1 MTQYHTVKRIDNSRL
16 VRPAPPARLHEFW
29 RRVAA
34 GAGLAACLLVYA
46 WQHFECIQLRYQVE
60 QLEASRAQAT
70 LLNQQLHL
78 EADALSSLRR
88 VDGIARRE
96 LGLTVSVPG
105 LAGAGEAFGEPVLA
119 QARGAAQPPRP

>member
-1 MTQYHTVKRIDNSRL
+1 MTEYYTVKRIDNSRL
-16 VRPAPPARLHEFW
+16 VRPAPPARLHELW

-34 GAGLAACLLVYA
+34 GAALAACLLVYA

-70 LLNQQLHL
+70 MLNQQLHL

-88 VDGIARRE
+88 VDGIARKE

-105 LAGAGEAFGEPVLA
+105 LASPGEGLGEPVLA
-119 QARGAAQPPRP
+119 QARAVVQPPRP

>member
-16 VRPAPPARLHEFW
+16 VRPAPPARLHELW

-34 GAGLAACLLVYA
+34 GAGLATCLLVYA

-60 QLEASRAQAT
+60 QLEASRAQAA
-70 LLNQQLHL
+70 LLNEQLHL

-88 VDGIARRE
+88 VDGIARKE

-105 LAGAGEAFGEPVLA
+105 LAGAGEGLGEPVLA
-119 QARGAAQPPRP
+119 QARGVAQPPRP

>member
-16 VRPAPPARLHEFW
+16 VRPAPPARLHELW

-34 GAGLAACLLVYA
+34 GAGLATCLLVYA

-60 QLEASRAQAT
+60 QLEAGRAQAT

-88 VDGIARRE
+88 VDDIARKE

-105 LAGAGEAFGEPVLA
+105 LAGAGDGLGEPV
-119 QARGAAQPPRP
+119 